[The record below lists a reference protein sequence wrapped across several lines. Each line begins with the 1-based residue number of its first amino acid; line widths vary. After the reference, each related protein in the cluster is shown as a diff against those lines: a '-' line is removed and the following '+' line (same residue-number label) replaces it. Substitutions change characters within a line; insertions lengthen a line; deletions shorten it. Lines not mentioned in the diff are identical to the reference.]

1 MEKFKVKITI
11 VAEVSS
17 EEYDNIETIID
28 ELGAESNY
36 EIPSTD
42 CVKVHNTEWI
52 DTEMIKESLNK
63 L

>member
-1 MEKFKVKITI
+1 MKIFKVKITI

-28 ELGAESNY
+28 ELGSESNY

-52 DTEMIKESLNK
+52 NTEYR
-63 L
+63 

>member
-28 ELGAESNY
+28 ELSAESNY

-52 DTEMIKESLNK
+52 DTELE
-63 L
+63 

>member
-28 ELGAESNY
+28 ELGSESNY
-36 EIPSTD
+36 KIPSTD

-52 DTEMIKESLNK
+52 DTELE
-63 L
+63 